1 MHDRPGL
8 IGRMWYDAAYWT
20 MWGFF
25 NFGFSYRGTGRGN
38 IPKHGPVLIVSNH
51 QSMFDPMLV
60 GLSCPRYPTFLARK
74 NLFDVP
80 VIGHAIR
87 SLGSV
92 PIDRG
97 MGKDGIQSVLD
108 RLTHGR
114 AVLVFPEGERTHTG
128 AVQPLKPGISLLIK
142 RLNCPVVPVG
152 IAGAFSAWNRFTKI
166 PQFSPLLLPP
176 EGSAIGVS
184 VGKPIDPIRY
194 KGGDREEMLADLR
207 NEIEKQVAVAE
218 ALRRKSQVNETVE

>member
-1 MHDRPGL
+1 MHDRPGV
-8 IGRMWYDAAYWT
+8 IGRLWYDAAYWT
-20 MWGFF
+20 MWGLF

-38 IPKHGPVLIVSNH
+38 IPKRGPVLIVSNH

-60 GLSCPRYPTFLARK
+60 GLSCPRYLTFLARK
-74 NLFDVP
+74 NLFSVP
-80 VIGHAIR
+80 VIGPAIK

-108 RLTHGR
+108 RLTHGH

-128 AVQPLKPGISLLIK
+128 DVQPLKPGISLLIK

-152 IAGAFSAWNRFTKI
+152 IAGAFAAWNRFTTI
-166 PQFSPLLLPP
+166 PRFSPLLLPP
-176 EGSAIGVS
+176 EDSSIGVAIGTA
-184 VGKPIDPIRY
+184 IDPVRY
-194 KGGDREEMLADLR
+194 KGGARDAMLADLQ

-218 ALRRKSQVNETVE
+218 LLRRKR

>member
-74 NLFDVP
+74 NLLACQFHVEKSGKWGLQLLKNFCQWDGNP
-80 VIGHAIR
+80 DWNG
-87 SLGSV
+87 GSKISG
-92 PIDRG
+92 PASG
-97 MGKDGIQSVLD
+97 NGPSGAGI
-108 RLTHGR
+108 
-114 AVLVFPEGERTHTG
+114 
-128 AVQPLKPGISLLIK
+128 
-142 RLNCPVVPVG
+142 C
-152 IAGAFSAWNRFTKI
+152 
-166 PQFSPLLLPP
+166 
-176 EGSAIGVS
+176 
-184 VGKPIDPIRY
+184 
-194 KGGDREEMLADLR
+194 
-207 NEIEKQVAVAE
+207 
-218 ALRRKSQVNETVE
+218 